1 MKLYICRAKN
11 IGVVMELTT
20 AEEQVMKYLWK
31 LEKAFFKDLMAQFPE
46 PRPAVTTVNTLLKR
60 MIDKGFVAYKL
71 YGNSREYYP
80 VVKKNDYFAK
90 HINGLIKNFFNNSAG
105 QFASFFTSETDLS
118 QEDLN
123 KLKKLVEKKL
133 KSDPGK
139 KVKK

>member
-1 MKLYICRAKN
+1 MFYICRENNK
-11 IGVVMELTT
+11 GVVMELTT

-31 LEKAFFKDLMAQFPE
+31 LEKAFFKELMEQFPE

-105 QFASFFTSETDLS
+105 QFASFFTSETNLS

-123 KLKKLVEKKL
+123 KLKELVEKKL

-139 KVKK
+139 RVKK